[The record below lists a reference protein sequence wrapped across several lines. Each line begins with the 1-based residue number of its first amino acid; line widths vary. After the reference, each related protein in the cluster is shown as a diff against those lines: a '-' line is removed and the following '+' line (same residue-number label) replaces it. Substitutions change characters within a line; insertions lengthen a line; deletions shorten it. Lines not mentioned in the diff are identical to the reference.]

1 MGYHGNGP
9 YLNIQCT
16 THLLLS
22 SYFRLSSSFVLFR
35 KAKRALWFWAVGYM
49 SNNLTLLVFISSDRL
64 RKTLQPLLS
73 IIFIYLQLNMIR
85 LIDGDSYDHG
95 YHFNA
100 HNYNDD

>member
-1 MGYHGNGP
+1 
-9 YLNIQCT
+9 
-16 THLLLS
+16 
-22 SYFRLSSSFVLFR
+22 
-35 KAKRALWFWAVGYM
+35 M

-64 RKTLQPLLS
+64 KKTLQPLLS